1 MKNWVYYMQRGLQL
15 MWKKN
20 DIELRSEFERMII
33 KNPHPMAGLPWEI
46 GHHDKNLEEVLG
58 EQCIHGNSWS
68 SNCSDCD
75 EEESVLE
82 LGCGSGN
89 DAIWFAKKG
98 FNVTAVDVSSAMI
111 DIAKEKSKGLSNI
124 KYIVDDVHQFSTEE
138 RFDIIYDRGF
148 LHNTQLSLPKLFPR
162 LHQLL
167 KDDGKMIILTGN
179 PNHKASKNTLPTP
192 MYIKTIEES
201 SKNLFNIKLV
211 KEIVFEQNEGY
222 ENSLGWLFILEK
234 RNE

>member
-1 MKNWVYYMQRGLQL
+1 MIF
-15 MWKKN
+15 KN
-20 DIELRSEFERMII
+20 DIELRSEFERTII

-46 GHHDKNLEEVLG
+46 GHHDKNLEEVFEGLSG
-58 EQCIHGNSWS
+58 
-68 SNCSDCD
+68 DL
-75 EEESVLE
+75 LE

-89 DAIWFAKKG
+89 DAIWFVQNK

-111 DIAKEKSKGLSNI
+111 DIAKEKSKAACDVRESSNI
-124 KYIVDDVHQFSTEE
+124 SFIVEDVHQFSSEK

-148 LHNTQLSLPKLFPR
+148 IHNTQLSLPKLFPR

-167 KDDGKMIILTGN
+167 KDDGKMIIITGN
-179 PNHKASKNTLPTP
+179 PNHKASKDTLPTP

-201 SKNLFNIKLV
+201 SENLFNIKLV

-234 RNE
+234 K